1 MLAKVKKYPNLMK
14 GLFIGW
20 LCVVTSQVFAFD
32 LKAKYKE
39 MNFTQATVPACGDE
53 SQYIPALPT
62 DPRAELYYQAARKI
76 LGQDDTSHYQ
86 QMYILGDKAA
96 QMGHWQ
102 AKLLMASLYLRNSHS
117 EYTEFNPAKAKDYV
131 TELLE
136 QNVPEA
142 FYAMGQYK
150 LNGMPDFIKDP
161 IPASVYLFEAAK
173 LNSPRALSDMYD
185 IFMSV
190 GRAKDARAFLDCA
203 VKQKQGTASSL
214 YKMANVLEEQANTEA
229 ELEKSFELLYSAAK
243 AGSYD
248 AIASFPNKEVYYK
261 QQYSKEFFNKEFLDR
276 MQKFQDAMN
285 ALYTHNDPYR
295 KAQGKNEKVKGNIFL
310 TFPNLDKVLPF
321 PPAKLPEWKGDI
333 SIALSLDYLKIYQT
347 DFDYDKLVKEAQAI
361 NTDPQPNK
369 VEQPKK

>member
-1 MLAKVKKYPNLMK
+1 MFAKVKKYPSLTK
-14 GLFIGW
+14 GLIIGF
-20 LCVVTSQVFAFD
+20 LCVVTSQLFAFD

-39 MNFTQATVPACGDE
+39 MNFTQATVPECGDE
-53 SQYIPALPT
+53 SKNIPALPT

-76 LGQDDTSHYQ
+76 LGQDDTGHYQ
-86 QMYILGDKAA
+86 QMYILADKAA

-102 AKLLMASLYLRNSHS
+102 AKLFMASLYLRNSHS
-117 EYTEFNPAKAKDYV
+117 EYAEFNPEKAKRYV

-142 FYAMGQYK
+142 FYVMGQYK
-150 LNGMPDFIKDP
+150 LNGMPEFIKDH

-190 GRAKDARAFLDCA
+190 GRAKDAKAFLDCA
-203 VKQKQGTASSL
+203 VEQKQGTASSL
-214 YKMANVLEEQANTEA
+214 YKMANVLEERASTEA
-229 ELEKSFELLYSAAK
+229 DLEKSFEVLYSAAK
-243 AGSYD
+243 AGNYD
-248 AIASFPNKEVYYK
+248 AIASFPNKEVYFK
-261 QQYSKEFFNKEFLDR
+261 QQYGKEFFDKEFLAR

-285 ALYTHNDPYR
+285 AQYTHNDPYR
-295 KAQGKNEKVKGNIFL
+295 KAEGKNEKVKGNIFL

-333 SIALSLDYLKIYQT
+333 SLALSPEYLKFYQT
-347 DFDYDKLVKEAQAI
+347 DFDYDQLVKEAQAI
-361 NTDPQPNK
+361 NTDSKPNK
-369 VEQPKK
+369 VESPKK